1 MRAGTIVREARA
13 GAGLSQRALA
23 RRAGL
28 PQASVSRIERGI
40 VAPRT
45 DTLDRLLRVCGKD
58 VELVARSGT
67 GVDVTLV
74 HEALAMT
81 PGSGCDVPPWSRG
94 TSRRSCGGRRAVN
107 DRGLRS
113 VRGLPDAHHT

>member
-13 GAGLSQRALA
+13 GAGLSQRELA

-58 VELVARSGT
+58 VELVTRSGT
-67 GVDVTLV
+67 GLDVTLI
-74 HEALAMT
+74 HELLAMT
-81 PGSGCDVPPWSRG
+81 PGQRLRRAAVEARNVEAFVRRA
-94 TSRRSCGGRRAVN
+94 SRRE
-107 DRGLRS
+107 
-113 VRGLPDAHHT
+113 